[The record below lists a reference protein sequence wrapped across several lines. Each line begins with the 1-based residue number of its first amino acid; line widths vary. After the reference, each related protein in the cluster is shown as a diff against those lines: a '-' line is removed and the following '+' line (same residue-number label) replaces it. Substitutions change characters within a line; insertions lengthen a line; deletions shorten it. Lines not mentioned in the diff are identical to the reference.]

1 MASLGYE
8 GVSPARNNPR
18 KRSPTL
24 FGVFS
29 DEAGVVATAT
39 AGRCLDAFVEEVIK
53 SLKRDDT
60 VNLVGFGSFSVKKRA
75 ARDGR
80 NPRTGDPIKIAAA
93 NVPSFRAGKTFKDS
107 IQ

>member
-1 MASLGYE
+1 MSGDIVISKVTNRE
-8 GVSPARNNPR
+8 GKSVNKAQLIDAIAAQADVS
-18 KRSPTL
+18 K
-24 FGVFS
+24 
-29 DEAGVVATAT
+29 AT

-93 NVPSFRAGKTFKDS
+93 NVPSSRAGKTFKDS